1 MSKARPLD
9 RFPVI
14 RSRHPDDMQE
24 TVTRFY
30 GEHIQEVTRG
40 VKGFSAEGNHY
51 AFRHIGLSYGSYGTK
66 THLEFLTTDF
76 FGQQFNIGGSAQ
88 ACINGSAFEL
98 TPRQSSVLSPGIS
111 LKLDYDADFQ
121 QLLLR
126 IDPSALHQKLS
137 GIIGANL
144 SAALQFEPSIDF
156 ARPEAESLRKY
167 FIFLVDEVQRAGSEI
182 PPLALAE
189 FEQALMVSFL
199 CGNRSSYS
207 HLLDGRPLAVAPWQV
222 RRAEQYIE
230 ANWDQPITIE
240 ALAVVTN
247 ASARSIFHSF
257 KEARGYSPM
266 AFVKTIRLRHARQM
280 LSAPKSKT
288 SVTEVAYACGF
299 GNLGHFAKDY
309 LASFGE
315 HPSTTLKMAKGSNG

>member
-1 MSKARPLD
+1 MSKAPPLHG
-9 RFPVI
+9 FPVI
-14 RSRHPDDMQE
+14 RTRHPDDMQE
-24 TVTRFY
+24 AVTRFY
-30 GEHIQEVTRG
+30 GEHIQEVPRG
-40 VKGFSAEGNHY
+40 ANSLRAEGNHY
-51 AFRHIGLSYGSYGTK
+51 ALRHIGLSYGSYGTK
-66 THLEFLTTDF
+66 THLEFLTTEF

-88 ACINGSAFEL
+88 AWINGSAFEL
-98 TPRQSSVLSPGIS
+98 TPHQSSVLSPGIN
-111 LKLDYDADFQ
+111 LKLDYAADFE

-126 IDPSALHQKLS
+126 IDPSALNQKLS
-137 GIIGANL
+137 SIIGSNV
-144 SAALQFEPSIDF
+144 SGALQFEPSTNF
-156 ARPEAESLRKY
+156 SRPEAESLRRC
-167 FIFLVDEVQRAGSEI
+167 FIFLVGEVERAGSKI

-199 CGNRSSYS
+199 CGNRNSHS
-207 HLLDGRPLAVAPWQV
+207 HLLDKRPLAVAPWQV

-266 AFVKTIRLRHARQM
+266 AFVKIIRLRHARQM
-280 LSAPKSKT
+280 LSAPKSNT

-309 LASFGE
+309 LESFGE
-315 HPSTTLKMAKGSNG
+315 RPSATLKMAKGSSD